1 VLQGF
6 LGVTL
11 TRCVCVFAVGKKNGI
26 LQTGGRVPVLF
37 LVRGSIQHVMYGT
50 AWGLEGDQVVR
61 ASQSIVT
68 DQALIGL
75 SESYDLTCICTAHC
89 IRALAA
95 GDRQP
100 WSIRFRSSDGES
112 QICNAYRK

>member
-1 VLQGF
+1 MLCAAGF
-6 LGVTL
+6 FGCYVDQV
-11 TRCVCVFAVGKKNGI
+11 CVCFCCGKEE
-26 LQTGGRVPVLF
+26 GGRVPVLF

>member
-26 LQTGGRVPVLF
+26 LHTGGRVPVLF